1 MKPGEEHLEEEFWQ
15 NNSYVA
21 GSYDTK
27 RDFEML
33 NQEMSNLEQKISK
46 VCNRLFYLGKSIIV
60 RKNVHLALF
69 LTLVKPYV
77 IIFFFSSALPP
88 SVFESVTTAIKN
100 TCMSPSGWSRVI
112 VEKPFGK
119 DSDSSAKLSNHLSS
133 LFKEEQL
140 YRIDHYLGIIFEY
153 YMQLNNRI
161 TI

>member
-60 RKNVHLALF
+60 RKKCTFSAIF
-69 LTLVKPYV
+69 DISKTL
-77 IIFFFSSALPP
+77 ICTFF
-88 SVFESVTTAIKN
+88 
-100 TCMSPSGWSRVI
+100 
-112 VEKPFGK
+112 
-119 DSDSSAKLSNHLSS
+119 
-133 LFKEEQL
+133 
-140 YRIDHYLGIIFEY
+140 
-153 YMQLNNRI
+153 
-161 TI
+161 